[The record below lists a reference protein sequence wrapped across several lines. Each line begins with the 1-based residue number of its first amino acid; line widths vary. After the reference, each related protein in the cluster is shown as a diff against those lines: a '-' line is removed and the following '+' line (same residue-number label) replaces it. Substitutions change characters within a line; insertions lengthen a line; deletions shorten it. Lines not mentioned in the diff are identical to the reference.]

1 MDTYIEVIGHAEVAE
16 TVVEQRATLTVT
28 VKASKAEVAFDEA
41 TQLRNDVVRALKTAG
56 LGPDEISE
64 GGRATWQPWFRAKK
78 VGQHVSHRILVNCR
92 DTQRLYQAIDAL
104 QPLFENA
111 RYILNVDMLQP
122 RFEASTEA
130 EAAARTAALHHAR
143 VNADT
148 IAREAAVPLGAVAQV
163 EQLGAHTEGSG
174 AYGDYGWAV
183 GAARGIAAGAEDF
196 ENLAGATRMRT
207 LRYRMRFLI
216 N

>member
-1 MDTYIEVIGHAEVAE
+1 MDAYIEVIGHAEVAE

-64 GGRATWQPWFRAKK
+64 GGREMWQPWFCRKK
-78 VGQHVSHRILVNCR
+78 VGQDVSHRILVNCR

-104 QPLFENA
+104 QPLFESA
-111 RYILNVDMLQP
+111 RYMLNVDMLQP

-130 EAAARTAALHHAR
+130 EVAARTAALQRAR
-143 VNADT
+143 ANADA
-148 IAREAAVPLGAVAQV
+148 IAREAGVSLGAVAQV
-163 EQLGAHTEGSG
+163 EQLGAYTEGSG
-174 AYGDYGWAV
+174 AYGDHGWAV
-183 GAARGIAAGAEDF
+183 GAARGLAAGAEDF
-196 ENLAGATRMRT
+196 ENLARATRMHT
-207 LRYRMRFLI
+207 LRYRVRFLI
-216 N
+216 S